1 MTGPKRVTFNDIVFQ
16 NFIPSKDVEGII
28 CCYLLGVIVSLDDVV
43 VFFLNEALQGPVT
56 DGTHGV
62 VGDSRDEDGEELI
75 LTGLD
80 DEALVVLGTGENLRH
95 GMFALN
101 TTIG

>member
-1 MTGPKRVTFNDIVFQ
+1 MKDITTKEQHIYQYVFY
-16 NFIPSKDVEGII
+16 II
-28 CCYLLGVIVSLDDVV
+28 FCIWYNGYILWVRSLDDVV
-43 VFFLNEALQGPVT
+43 VFFFNEGLQGPVT

-62 VGDSRDEDGEELI
+62 VGDSRDEDGEQLI

-80 DEALVVLGTGENLRH
+80 DEALVVLGAGENLRH

>member
-1 MTGPKRVTFNDIVFQ
+1 MVE
-16 NFIPSKDVEGII
+16 FI
-28 CCYLLGVIVSLDDVV
+28 SLDDVV
-43 VFFLNEALQGPVT
+43 VFFFNEGLEGPVT

-80 DEALVVLGTGENLRH
+80 DEALVVLGAGENLRH

-101 TTIG
+101 TIGLKRYGELLHFRSNSFKL